1 MGHLCTLLRR
11 DSPRRQPTLTPEE
24 PLKWEDYSKDQ
35 RGKPPTEQRLL
46 HTFTQGVSNRTSGR
60 RVLSTS
66 SYEGHA
72 KHIDNPPGSRPRS
85 LRKTLERYLAARRH
99 CHSVSSV
106 PMRYAQGRVAVRL
119 TATGTF
125 RVEWQCASHCHSVSS
140 VPMRYAQG
148 RVAVRLTSTGT
159 LRVEWQCTSHCHSM
173 VNVRG
178 QYAQGRVAVRL
189 TSTGTFRAEWQ
200 CRPRR
205 PQIRKCYVDV
215 RMRPE

>member
-1 MGHLCTLLRR
+1 MCTLLRR

-46 HTFTQGVSNRTSGR
+46 HTFTQGASNRTSGRTSGR

-159 LRVEWQCTSHCHSM
+159 LRVEWQC
-173 VNVRG
+173 
-178 QYAQGRVAVRL
+178 
-189 TSTGTFRAEWQ
+189 
-200 CRPRR
+200 RPRR
-205 PQIRKCYVDV
+205 HQIRKCHVSV
-215 RMRPE
+215 RMRLE